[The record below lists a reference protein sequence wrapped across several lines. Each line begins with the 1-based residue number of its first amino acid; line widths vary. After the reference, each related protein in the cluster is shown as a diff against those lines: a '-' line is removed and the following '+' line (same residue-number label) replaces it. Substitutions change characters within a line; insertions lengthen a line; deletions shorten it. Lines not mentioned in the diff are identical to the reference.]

1 LEVLI
6 KLLNINFIKMKNKLL
21 LSLSAFAIAVF
32 VLSGCAKVPQVEIDN
47 ANVAIQEA
55 QAAGADIYVPEAFSA
70 LKDSFNVANE
80 SIEAKKSKLFKSYKK
95 EKAQLV
101 AVVTLGSDVKAKT
114 AARIEELKAEIQNTL
129 TEVGTIVEASKALIA
144 QAPRGK
150 EGTTALVAIK
160 ADIATIETSVAEVQA
175 AVGTETFIAT
185 LDKAKAVRDQAN
197 SIKTELETVI
207 EKYKSRRK

>member
-1 LEVLI
+1 
-6 KLLNINFIKMKNKLL
+6 MKNKLL
-21 LSLSAFAIAVF
+21 LSLSAFAIAMFVF
-32 VLSGCAKVPQVEIDN
+32 SGCAKVPQVEIDN
-47 ANVAIQEA
+47 ANVAIQAA
-55 QAAGADIYVPEAFSA
+55 QAAGADIYVPEAYAA
-70 LKDSFNVANE
+70 LQDSFNVANQ

-114 AARIEELKAEIQNTL
+114 AARIEELKAEIQTTL